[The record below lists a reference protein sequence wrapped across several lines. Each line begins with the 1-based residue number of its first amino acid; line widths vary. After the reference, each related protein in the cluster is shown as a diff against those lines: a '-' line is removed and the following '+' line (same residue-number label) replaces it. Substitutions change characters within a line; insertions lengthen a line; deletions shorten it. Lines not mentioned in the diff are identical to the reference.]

1 MTHQEEYELGL
12 TFYNGEGQ
20 EKNIGEAIKHFEIA
34 ANAGNLEAMNKLGV
48 IYAKEEQYRN
58 LDLSKTFLTKA
69 SELGLAQSTLNLGK
83 ISYYKDYGQVD
94 NKKALRYYEH
104 ALKQGSI
111 EAAFLLGNAYYFG
124 ERVEQDYSKAIHYLT
139 IAADGG
145 NRSAYSILGESYF
158 CGNGVSQ
165 DYNKSFQYYL
175 LGSKAGI
182 AQDSFNVAYMLEEG
196 KGVEIDLVRALEYYK
211 IAANG
216 DYTPAMYEIGRF
228 YFKGIGVS
236 IDNKEAFKWFHKAA
250 EKEYK
255 DSYLNVG
262 YMYQEGLGTDKDYN
276 SAFKYYTLGAKAGDI
291 GCITN
296 LGRCYEDG
304 RGCQKN
310 LEEAYKLFKEAADSG
325 DEVACFNL
333 GVHYEFGISVPI
345 DYSKAREYYE
355 RSAESGDCDACINL
369 GLLYEIGRGVEIN
382 REKAKYWFIKAAESG
397 EPSGYF
403 GVGRLYHYGIGG
415 DVDCAEAISWYK
427 KAADLN
433 FGPAQNNLGTM
444 YEMGNGVD
452 IDFQQAFSYYQ
463 TAALSNDL
471 GSGVAKD
478 NLACMYYTGKG
489 VDHDY
494 EKAAYWFK
502 LAAKEDIRNSQYYL
516 GIMYSTGRGVEL
528 NYVEAFKF
536 FRRAA
541 NNGHVFSQ
549 IHLGN
554 AFCSGQGVEINYQ
567 QAVFWW
573 RKAAKQGYR
582 GAMYNLGCA
591 YIKGLGVPQDVITAK
606 EWWSKAALLEDEA
619 SKHALANPF
628 SNDISFK
635 LDRFSD
641 TEIASLEEK
650 AKTGDTSAQICLGDI
665 YYRGKDRRESKN
677 LSAYWYNEASDSG
690 NPEAKFKLA
699 KLYLGGFNPSSVVIR
714 DPKGLINEAANAG
727 YGRAIRVNTVISQ
740 EAKKRH
746 VLDEDEIKVLC
757 DKPYDIDEIVF
768 SIYGDVLTQDDLLRV
783 LFVLYSI
790 RKKYSL
796 TFDEVGCFSIPEN
809 ADSITRSLFSRISSH
824 LDQFPLMQISNLY
837 TELQYISEDEFNE
850 NYCNAIRDIVSRRND
865 LIDNPTSCPSPS
877 VLKRIR
883 EELDKYQVKSLYYPF
898 AGTGILS
905 FYLPADISVVFQVMS
920 LDDAIITSIVSDAA
934 NISSSTV
941 SIGHPAFNW
950 LGNGCDAVICITPL
964 RNASFADFDIDGIQ
978 DGFLDRVLSAETSF
992 ALCIMLAD
1000 SDFCTSIGTEHETI
1014 RKRLFDNDSHYRLD
1028 SVIAYPKGVFS
1039 DIHSYS
1045 SLLVLTNNLSIS
1057 GQVSFVHDGST
1068 SLIDTHKIIEMNYS
1082 LNPIVLLQKTRT
1094 IAGQVIR
1101 KIKDL
1106 LEIDLSGIDDVDSFI
1121 PIHELDYTR
1130 SLFKVL
1136 SKVERQPVKNLGA
1149 ETFWLKYKG
1158 PTLFLRV
1165 KDGISLY
1172 LNKTEDCCS
1181 SYGVGYALKAK
1192 EDITSYEYLAYV
1204 LLNDSSLC
1212 SYLDSSA
1219 DGAGRINT
1227 SDFLNHEV
1235 AIYPEYSVQEQIV
1248 EESLITER
1256 QSIKSQSVYNTIV
1269 ISSQANILSRLF
1281 ETYFNDNR
1289 LAIYRLVNSIYD
1301 NKFGALTYRSL
1312 YNDHITTKDNVVDAI
1327 ILDAQT
1333 PDFEDVLSDF
1343 KELRS
1348 KKIHIYLLS
1357 NDTASLGLRSREKDY
1372 FINGQRIF
1380 NLNGNIIDLCNK
1392 VRDDLDS
1399 ENSPVTLI
1407 RSKYKK
1413 VFDAA
1418 DAIDKKYQLSV
1429 ASGITGFVL
1438 DGCKIE
1444 DNPSAGSCGPFRLI
1458 GHDMINVMKE
1468 KRMVP
1473 MLDSG
1478 AIPRLL
1484 RDNVYYDGSSG
1495 NRYYQYETFM
1505 PQYLSEA
1512 LCYFFSATNSGVHG
1526 SQDSSLIGRSALSIL
1541 MEFILWFNEIFVVE
1555 SKYDFSIPDKFFWG
1569 IKDDYE
1575 PVRVGKDYVVSCI
1588 DDGKEKYYFCEN
1600 IHLKPIEGLH
1610 AGCKIRFKNDRLG
1623 DDNRPRFDNGLR
1635 IVFYANEKQYYVVQK
1650 Q

>member
-1 MTHQEEYELGL
+1 MTPQEEYVLGL
-12 TFYNGEGQ
+12 AFYNGEGQ

-48 IYAKEEQYRN
+48 AYANEEEYRDIE
-58 LDLSKTFLTKA
+58 LAIRWFAKA
-69 SELGLAQSTLNLGK
+69 STLGFSRSTLNLGK
-83 ISYYKDYGQVD
+83 LFSYEKYGQVD
-94 NKKALRYYEH
+94 GEKAIAFFKQALSQGNK
-104 ALKQGSI
+104 
-111 EAAFLLGNAYYFG
+111 EAASMLGDAYYYG
-124 ERVEQDYSKAIHYLT
+124 ELVPTDYSIAYEYYYKAAEDGDARDKNN
-139 IAADGG
+139 IA
-145 NRSAYSILGESYF
+145 F
-158 CGNGVSQ
+158 
-165 DYNKSFQYYL
+165 
-175 LGSKAGI
+175 
-182 AQDSFNVAYMLEEG
+182 MLEYG
-196 KGVEIDLVRALEYYK
+196 KGVDVDLPKALEYYK
-211 IAANG
+211 SAAEG
-216 DYTPAMYEIGRF
+216 GYAPAMYAVGRF
-228 YFKGIGVS
+228 FYEGTGVD
-236 IDNKEAFKWFHKAA
+236 IDYVEAFKWYLKAA
-250 EKEYK
+250 DNEYPY
-255 DSYLNVG
+255 SYLNVG
-262 YMYQEGLGTDKDYN
+262 YMYQEGLGVERDY
-276 SAFKYYTLGAKAGDI
+276 SAAFKYYSLGAEAGI
-291 GCITN
+291 KGCKTN
-296 LGRCYEDG
+296 LGRCFEEG
-304 RGCQKN
+304 FGCQKD
-310 LEEAYKLFKEAADSG
+310 LHKAFLLYEEDAEAG
-325 DEVACFNL
+325 DDVACFNL
-333 GVHYEFGISVPI
+333 GINYELGISVPI

-355 RSAESGDCDACINL
+355 RAAELGDCDACTNL
-369 GLLYEIGRGVEIN
+369 GLLYEIGRGVEKN
-382 REKAKYWFIKAAESG
+382 REKAKYWFIKAAEAG
-397 EPSGYF
+397 DPSGYF

-433 FGPAQNNLGTM
+433 YGPAQNNLGTM
-444 YEMGNGVD
+444 YELGNGVD
-452 IDFQQAFSYYQ
+452 VDFQQAFSYYQ
-463 TAALSNDL
+463 TAAQSNDS
-471 GSGVAKD
+471 GSGIAKD

-489 VDHDY
+489 VDQDY

-516 GIMYSTGRGVEL
+516 GVMYSTGRGVEL
-528 NYVEAFKF
+528 NYVEAFKY
-536 FRRAA
+536 FRSAA

-554 AFCSGQGVEINYQ
+554 AFCSGQGVAINYQ

-591 YIKGLGVPQDVITAK
+591 YIKGLGVHQDIIAAK

-619 SKHALANPF
+619 SKHALDNPF
-628 SNDISFK
+628 SSDISFK

-650 AKTGDTSAQICLGDI
+650 AKSGDMSAQICLGDI
-665 YYRGKDRRESKN
+665 YYRGKDRNESKN
-677 LSAYWYNEASDSG
+677 QSAYWYNKASDSG
-690 NPEAKFKLA
+690 SPEAKFKLA

-714 DPKGLINEAANAG
+714 DPKDLINEAAAAG
-727 YGRAIRVNTVISQ
+727 YGRAIRVNTVVAE

-746 VLDEDEIKVLC
+746 VLNEDEIKVLC

-768 SIYGDVLTQDDLLRV
+768 SIYGDVLTHDDLLRI
-783 LFVLYSI
+783 LWVLYAI

-796 TFDEVGCFSIPEN
+796 KFDEAGRFSLPEN
-809 ADSITRSLFSRISSH
+809 ADNVTCSLFARISSH

-837 TELQYISEDEFNE
+837 TELQYISEEEFDE
-850 NYCNAIRDIVSRRND
+850 NYSNAIRDIVSRRND

-877 VLKRIR
+877 VLKRIG
-883 EELDKYQVKSLYYPF
+883 EEVDTHKTKRIYCPF

-920 LDDAIITSIVSDAA
+920 LDDAIITSIVADAA
-934 NISSSTV
+934 HISSSSV
-941 SIGHPAFNW
+941 SIGQPAFNW
-950 LGNGCDAVICITPL
+950 LGDGCDAVICITPL

-978 DGFLDRVLSAETSF
+978 DSFLERVLSSETPF
-992 ALCIMLAD
+992 VLCVMLAD
-1000 SDFCTSIGTEHETI
+1000 SEFCTSIGTEHETI
-1014 RKRLFDNDSHYRLD
+1014 RKRLFEKGSPYKLE

-1039 DIHSYS
+1039 DIHSCS
-1045 SLLVLTNNLSIS
+1045 SLLVLTNDLTGS
-1057 GQVSFVHDGST
+1057 GQVSFVHEGNT
-1068 SLIDTHKIIEMNYS
+1068 SLIDSNKIIEMNYS

-1094 IAGQVIR
+1094 IEGQVVR
-1101 KIKDL
+1101 KVKDL
-1106 LEIDLSGIDDVDSFI
+1106 LVIDTSGIDNVDSFI
-1121 PIHELDYTR
+1121 PIRELDYSR

-1136 SKVERQPVKNLGA
+1136 GNADRVPERNVGS

-1192 EDITSYEYLAYV
+1192 EDIISYEYLAYV

-1212 SYLDSSA
+1212 RHLDSSA
-1219 DGAGRINT
+1219 DAAGRINT
-1227 SDFLNHEV
+1227 SDFLNHEI
-1235 AIYPEYSVQEQIV
+1235 AIYPESSVQKQIV
-1248 EESLITER
+1248 EESLMTER
-1256 QSIKSQSVYNTIV
+1256 QSLRSQSVYNTIV
-1269 ISSQANILSRLF
+1269 ISNRAERLSDLF
-1281 ETYFNDNR
+1281 GKYFKDNR

-1301 NKFGALTYRSL
+1301 NGSDSISYRSL
-1312 YNDHITTKDNVVDAI
+1312 YDDHLTTKDNVVDAI

-1348 KKIHIYLLS
+1348 KKIHIYLLR
-1357 NDTASLGLRSREKDY
+1357 NDTASLGLRSSEKDY

-1380 NLNGNIIDLCNK
+1380 DLNGSIINLCNK

-1399 ENSPVTLI
+1399 ENSPVTQI

-1429 ASGITGFVL
+1429 ADGITGFIL
-1438 DGCKIE
+1438 DGCKIDE
-1444 DNPSAGSCGPFRLI
+1444 NPAAGSCGPFRLI
-1458 GHDMINVMKE
+1458 GHDMINVMKA

-1473 MLDSG
+1473 MLDPG

-1484 RDNVYYDGSSG
+1484 RDKVYYDNSSG
-1495 NRYYQYETFM
+1495 KRYYQYEAFM

-1512 LCYFFSATNSGVHG
+1512 LSYFFSATNSGVHG

-1541 MEFILWFNEIFVVE
+1541 MEFILWFYKEFVVE

-1569 IKDDYE
+1569 AKEDYE
-1575 PVRVGKDYVVSCI
+1575 KVRLDKDYVVSCLE
-1588 DDGKEKYYFCEN
+1588 DGKDKYYFCEN
-1600 IHLKPIEGLH
+1600 IHLKTIEGLR
-1610 AGCKIRFKNDRLG
+1610 AGCKVRFTSDKIG

-1635 IVFYANEKQYYVVQK
+1635 IIYYANEKQFKIVSSK
-1650 Q
+1650 QE